1 MSTIERERR
10 RRRIGENCEGDK
22 STITWGIEVYM
33 VVLALKLESWGE
45 SGRIGG
51 GRERERE
58 KCYIHVSTICDL
70 VFSIASDHAS
80 INFHFFFVSI
90 VSSVGPFFFCFY
102 HFPLQFVYFLKGFE
116 DF

>member
-80 INFHFFFVSI
+80 INFHFFLFPLSVPWVHFSFVSI
-90 VSSVGPFFFCFY
+90 IFHCNSFTF
-102 HFPLQFVYFLKGFE
+102 
-116 DF
+116 

>member
-51 GRERERE
+51 GRERE

-80 INFHFFFVSI
+80 INFHFFLFPLSVPWVHFSFVSI
-90 VSSVGPFFFCFY
+90 IFHCNSFTF
-102 HFPLQFVYFLKGFE
+102 
-116 DF
+116 

>member
-51 GRERERE
+51 GRERE

-80 INFHFFFVSI
+80 INFHFFCFHCQFRGSI
-90 VSSVGPFFFCFY
+90 
-102 HFPLQFVYFLKGFE
+102 FLLFLSFSIAIRLLFE
-116 DF
+116 RV

>member
-51 GRERERE
+51 GREREKNAMLIKKE
-58 KCYIHVSTICDL
+58 NPAGCL
-70 VFSIASDHAS
+70 F
-80 INFHFFFVSI
+80 
-90 VSSVGPFFFCFY
+90 
-102 HFPLQFVYFLKGFE
+102 
-116 DF
+116 